1 MNFCPYKRF
10 YDIIVTAL
18 FTQEDR
24 HKYINSGEARVIK
37 LPDIRQ
43 KFTDIKE
50 QVEQRVFHPYLL
62 KYIEAPVIDEDK
74 LLILVSI
81 MDRLELS
88 YNEMKNYAMTTML
101 IQIALD
107 THEHV
112 SNTAV
117 EEINRQLTV
126 LAGDY
131 YSGLYYKLLAESEDI
146 NMIKELS
153 KGIKEVNENKISV
166 YQKELNG
173 IDKLMISIKKIESS
187 LLVKF
192 SDCFKVDLWNEFI
205 ATFFFFKRLLH
216 EKKIF
221 MKTGSSIVF
230 QAMSDITTTN
240 KNLSTKKLSDKQQR
254 DLLVICD
261 RYLDSSKQFLLKGM
275 NQLPYLNDMLEA
287 RITSIISEHQP
298 IVKTLVEEG

>member
-1 MNFCPYKRF
+1 
-10 YDIIVTAL
+10 
-18 FTQEDR
+18 
-24 HKYINSGEARVIK
+24 VIK

-50 QVEQRVFHPYLL
+50 QVEHKVFHPYLL
-62 KYIEAPVIDEDK
+62 KYIEKPVIDEDK

-88 YNEMKNYAMTTML
+88 YNEMKNYALTTML

-107 THEHV
+107 THEHI
-112 SNTAV
+112 SNASV
-117 EEINRQLTV
+117 DEKNRQLTV

-146 NMIKELS
+146 SMIKELS
-153 KGIKEVNENKISV
+153 KGIKEINEHKISI
-166 YQKELNG
+166 YQRELNG
-173 IDKLMISIKKIESS
+173 IENLMTSIKKIESS

-192 SDCFKVDLWNEFI
+192 SECFKVDLWNEFI
-205 ATFFFFKRLLH
+205 ANLFFFKRLLH
-216 EKKIF
+216 EKRLF
-221 MKTGSSIVF
+221 MEADSSLVFKTLKELTIAKTHRSIE
-230 QAMSDITTTN
+230 N
-240 KNLSTKKLSDKQQR
+240 LSDKQQS

-275 NQLPYLNDMLEA
+275 IQLPYLNDMLEA
-287 RITSIISEHQP
+287 RITSIINEHQS
-298 IVKTLVEEG
+298 IAKTLVEEG

>member
-1 MNFCPYKRF
+1 
-10 YDIIVTAL
+10 
-18 FTQEDR
+18 
-24 HKYINSGEARVIK
+24 VIK

-50 QVEQRVFHPYLL
+50 QVEQKVFHPYLL
-62 KYIEAPVIDEDK
+62 KYIETPVIDEDK

-88 YNEMKNYAMTTML
+88 YDEMKNYAMTTML

-107 THEHV
+107 THEHI
-112 SNTAV
+112 SNATV
-117 EEINRQLTV
+117 DEINRQLTV

-153 KGIKEVNENKISV
+153 KGIKEINEHKISI

-173 IDKLMISIKKIESS
+173 IEGLMTSIKKIESS

-205 ATFFFFKRLLH
+205 AKLFFFKRLLH
-216 EKKIF
+216 EKNLFIDAGNSLIF
-221 MKTGSSIVF
+221 ETLKELTIANTNCSIR
-230 QAMSDITTTN
+230 
-240 KNLSTKKLSDKQQR
+240 NLSVKQQR
-254 DLLVICD
+254 NLILICD

-275 NQLPYLNDMLEA
+275 SQLPYLNDMLEA
-287 RITSIISEHQP
+287 RITSIINEHQP
-298 IVKTLVEEG
+298 NAKTLVEEG

>member
-1 MNFCPYKRF
+1 
-10 YDIIVTAL
+10 
-18 FTQEDR
+18 
-24 HKYINSGEARVIK
+24 VIK

-43 KFTDIKE
+43 KFLNIKE
-50 QVEQRVFHPYLL
+50 QVEQKVFHPYLL
-62 KYIEAPVIDEDK
+62 KYIEKPVIDEDK

-107 THEHV
+107 THEHI
-112 SNTAV
+112 SNAKV
-117 EEINRQLTV
+117 DEINRQLTV

-131 YSGLYYKLLAESEDI
+131 YSGLYYKLLAELEDI
-146 NMIKELS
+146 TMIKELS
-153 KGIKEVNENKISV
+153 KGIKEINEHKISI

-173 IDKLMISIKKIESS
+173 IENLMTSIKKIESS

-192 SDCFKVDLWNEFI
+192 SECFKVDLWNEFVSKL
-205 ATFFFFKRLLH
+205 FFFKRLLN
-216 EKKIF
+216 EKRLFIEA
-221 MKTGSSIVF
+221 GSSLVF
-230 QAMSDITTTN
+230 ETLTELTLANTN
-240 KNLSTKKLSDKQQR
+240 PSIKNLSDKQKS

-287 RITSIISEHQP
+287 RITSIINEHQP
-298 IVKTLVEEG
+298 IAKTLVEEG

>member
-1 MNFCPYKRF
+1 M
-10 YDIIVTAL
+10 
-18 FTQEDR
+18 
-24 HKYINSGEARVIK
+24 IK

-43 KFTDIKE
+43 KFIDIKE
-50 QVEQRVFHPYLL
+50 QVEQKVFHPYLL
-62 KYIEAPVIDEDK
+62 KYIETPVIDEDK

-107 THEHV
+107 THEHI
-112 SNTAV
+112 SNAAV
-117 EEINRQLTV
+117 DEINRQLTV

-146 NMIKELS
+146 TMIKELS
-153 KGIKEVNENKISV
+153 KGIKEINEHKISI
-166 YQKELNG
+166 YQRELNG
-173 IDKLMISIKKIESS
+173 IEKLMTSIKKIESS

-205 ATFFFFKRLLH
+205 ANLFFFKRLLC
-216 EKKIF
+216 EKRLF
-221 MKTGSSIVF
+221 LEAGSSLLF
-230 QAMSDITTTN
+230 ETLKELTLTN
-240 KNLSTKKLSDKQQR
+240 NNRSIKSLSDKQQS

-275 NQLPYLNDMLEA
+275 SQLPYLNDMLEA
-287 RITSIISEHQP
+287 RITAIINEHQP
-298 IVKTLVEEG
+298 IAKTLVEEG

>member
-1 MNFCPYKRF
+1 M
-10 YDIIVTAL
+10 
-18 FTQEDR
+18 
-24 HKYINSGEARVIK
+24 IK

-50 QVEQRVFHPYLL
+50 QVEQKVYHSYLL
-62 KYIEAPVIDEDK
+62 KHIDMPVIDEDK

-88 YNEMKNYAMTTML
+88 YNELKNYATTTML

-107 THEHV
+107 THEHI
-112 SNTAV
+112 SNATV
-117 EEINRQLTV
+117 DEINRQLTV

-146 NMIKELS
+146 NMIRELS
-153 KGIKEVNENKISV
+153 RGVKEVNEHKVSI

-173 IDKLMISIKKIESS
+173 IENLMTSIKKIESS

-192 SDCFKVDLWNEFI
+192 SGRFKVDLWNDFI
-205 ATFFFFKRLLH
+205 VNLFFFKRLLF
-216 EKKIF
+216 EKKLF
-221 MKTGSSIVF
+221 LETGSSIMF
-230 QAMSDITTTN
+230 ESMKDFISPI
-240 KNLSTKKLSDKQQR
+240 KNLSVNKLSDNQQR

-261 RYLDSSKQFLLKGM
+261 RYLDSSKQFLIKGIS
-275 NQLPYLNDMLEA
+275 QLPYLNDMLEA
-287 RITSIISEHQP
+287 RITSIINEHQP
-298 IVKTLVEEG
+298 FAKSLVEEG

>member
-1 MNFCPYKRF
+1 M
-10 YDIIVTAL
+10 
-18 FTQEDR
+18 
-24 HKYINSGEARVIK
+24 IK

-50 QVEQRVFHPYLL
+50 QVEQKVFHPYLL
-62 KYIEAPVIDEDK
+62 KYIETPVIDEDK

-107 THEHV
+107 THEHI
-112 SNTAV
+112 SNAAV
-117 EEINRQLTV
+117 DEINRQLTV

-153 KGIKEVNENKISV
+153 QGIKEINEHKISI

-173 IDKLMISIKKIESS
+173 IENLMTSIKKIESS

-192 SDCFKVDLWNEFI
+192 SECFKVDLWNEFI
-205 ATFFFFKRLLH
+205 AKLFFFKRLLY
-216 EKKIF
+216 EKRLF
-221 MKTGSSIVF
+221 LDDGSSLVF
-230 QAMSDITTTN
+230 ETLKDLTIPNNRSI
-240 KNLSTKKLSDKQQR
+240 KNLSDKQQR

-275 NQLPYLNDMLEA
+275 SQLPYLNDMLEA
-287 RITSIISEHQP
+287 RITSIINEHKP
-298 IVKTLVEEG
+298 IAKTLVEEG

>member
-1 MNFCPYKRF
+1 M
-10 YDIIVTAL
+10 
-18 FTQEDR
+18 
-24 HKYINSGEARVIK
+24 IK

-50 QVEQRVFHPYLL
+50 QVEHKVFHPYLL
-62 KYIEAPVIDEDK
+62 KYIEKPVIDEDK

-88 YNEMKNYAMTTML
+88 YNEMKNYALTTML

-107 THEHV
+107 THEHI
-112 SNTAV
+112 SNASV
-117 EEINRQLTV
+117 DEKNRQLTV

-146 NMIKELS
+146 SMIKELS
-153 KGIKEVNENKISV
+153 KGIKEINEHKISI
-166 YQKELNG
+166 YQRELNG
-173 IDKLMISIKKIESS
+173 IENLMTSIKKIESS

-192 SDCFKVDLWNEFI
+192 SECFKVDLWNEFI
-205 ATFFFFKRLLH
+205 ANLFFFKRLLH
-216 EKKIF
+216 EKRLF
-221 MKTGSSIVF
+221 MESDSSLVFKTLQEFTIAKTHRSI
-230 QAMSDITTTN
+230 
-240 KNLSTKKLSDKQQR
+240 KNLSDKQQS

-287 RITSIISEHQP
+287 RITSIINEHQP

>member
-1 MNFCPYKRF
+1 
-10 YDIIVTAL
+10 
-18 FTQEDR
+18 
-24 HKYINSGEARVIK
+24 VIK

-50 QVEQRVFHPYLL
+50 QVEQKVFHPYLL
-62 KYIEAPVIDEDK
+62 KYIETPVIDEDK

-88 YNEMKNYAMTTML
+88 YNELKNYAMTTML

-107 THEHV
+107 THEHI
-112 SNTAV
+112 SNAHV
-117 EEINRQLTV
+117 DDINRQLTV

-153 KGIKEVNENKISV
+153 KGIKLVNEHKVSV

-173 IDKLMISIKKIESS
+173 IDNLMTSIKRIESS

-192 SDCFKVDLWNEFI
+192 SDCFKVDLWNEFVGNL
-205 ATFFFFKRLLH
+205 FFFKRLLH
-216 EKKIF
+216 EKKLFIQAGNSLVF
-221 MKTGSSIVF
+221 EILKELTIANNNISI
-230 QAMSDITTTN
+230 
-240 KNLSTKKLSDKQQR
+240 KNLSDKQQR

-261 RYLDSSKQFLLKGM
+261 HYLDSSKQFLLKGIS
-275 NQLPYLNDMLEA
+275 QLPYLNDMLEE
-287 RITSIISEHQP
+287 RITSIINEHQP
-298 IVKTLVEEG
+298 LANTLVEEG